1 MDVYDQYELDSFHKE
16 LGDFMNNLDI
26 ALEKLNSMI
35 EEIKGITEEG
45 FILDYCEQILMKH
58 LEVTQN
64 L

>member
-45 FILDYCEQILMKH
+45 LILDYCEQILMKH
-58 LEVTQN
+58 LEVT
-64 L
+64 